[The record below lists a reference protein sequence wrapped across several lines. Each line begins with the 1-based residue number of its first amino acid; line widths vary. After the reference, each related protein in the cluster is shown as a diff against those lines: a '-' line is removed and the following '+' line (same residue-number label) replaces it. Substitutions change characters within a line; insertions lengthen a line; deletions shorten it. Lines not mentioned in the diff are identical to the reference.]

1 MRSEET
7 KLCLEFLFTIV
18 FIIGNEST
26 HLPGGSSKWMNYGL
40 MEIFQFFHFF
50 FFYVGF
56 NILKWKEFAWFGFSI
71 CMFFDVFS
79 ILEKYICIFFF
90 FYCSFEQW
98 KELEVEVL
106 GREIRDG

>member
-1 MRSEET
+1 MLMRSEET

-26 HLPGGSSKWMNYGL
+26 HLPGGSSTWMNYGL

-56 NILKWKEFAWFGFSI
+56 NILKWKEFAWLFGFSI
-71 CMFFDVFS
+71 EMYVLRCIFDLGE
-79 ILEKYICIFFF
+79 IYMYIFFF
-90 FYCSFEQW
+90 LLFVRT
-98 KELEVEVL
+98 VERIRSGSL
-106 GREIRDG
+106 GP